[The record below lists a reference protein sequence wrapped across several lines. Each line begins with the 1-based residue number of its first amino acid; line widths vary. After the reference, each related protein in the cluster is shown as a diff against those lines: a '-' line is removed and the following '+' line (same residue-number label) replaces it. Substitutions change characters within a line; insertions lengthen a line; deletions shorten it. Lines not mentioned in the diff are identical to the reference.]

1 MYMKYLLIL
10 FLAITTSNAYS
21 EYRIATLDVNRVLS
35 ESSEAKVAKSK
46 LDASSD
52 KAKKI
57 IEEKKASLKSLE
69 DKAKAGKI
77 DKNSKEAEQLKKGTQ
92 ELFTLIR
99 SKEDDLKKEFMATNK
114 VLTDK
119 TVQIVEKYARENNI
133 QLVLDKSEKGRSP
146 VLFRDQSFD
155 ITEDIVKLIN
165 Q

>member
-1 MYMKYLLIL
+1 MKQLCLIFLL
-10 FLAITTSNAYS
+10 FFSSSAYAD
-21 EYRIATLDVNRVLS
+21 YRIATLDVNRVLG
-35 ESSEAKVAKSK
+35 ESADARAAKSK

-57 IEEKKASLKSLE
+57 IENKKASLKPLE
-69 DKAKAGKI
+69 DKAKAGKLE
-77 DKNSKEAEQLKKGTQ
+77 KNSKEAEQLKKGTQ

-99 SKEDDLKKEFMATNK
+99 NKEDELKKEFMATNK
-114 VLTDK
+114 TLTDR
-119 TVQIVEKYARENNI
+119 TAQIVEKYARENNI

-155 ITEDIVKLIN
+155 ITNDIVKLIN